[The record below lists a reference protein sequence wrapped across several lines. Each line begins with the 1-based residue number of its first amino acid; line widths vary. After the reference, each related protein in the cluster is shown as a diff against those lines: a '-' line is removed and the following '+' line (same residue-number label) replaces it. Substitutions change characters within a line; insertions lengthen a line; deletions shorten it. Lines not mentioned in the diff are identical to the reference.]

1 MKDMAKKKEVHIV
14 VPISEYDLE
23 LLKKV
28 VYEGDKFSW
37 LFEDSKTNTTVNILF
52 KEETDEDS

>member
-1 MKDMAKKKEVHIV
+1 MAKKKEVHIV